1 MIALPDAKDIF
12 KIRKDRIM
20 KKFLS
25 AIIIMALSLTL
36 IFSLASCATDD
47 STSVGDAT
55 LTSYK
60 KGEPMRRSDEEI
72 EKFIS
77 TEFGTD
83 ASNVTL
89 RDDAPEFLEGLYC
102 SYDNVYFA
110 YLKVLNEGGNIEAEF
125 VVRIF
130 PDDIFNYEAYV
141 AITTFYNTERVQ
153 KALQQTSNYI
163 LSNTLDESR
172 INQLV
177 WDKFAEINGY
187 CNSYRGYHTYEKGVS
202 DLYYSDEFNT
212 YIAYIDTFG
221 MRSYNT
227 GIKALVVIR
236 DDIVLEI
243 DVLAYCFAED
253 IDDFPG
259 EYDVEVFFEQ
269 FIGIDPR
276 NDHMYPLDGYVTV
289 SNDFIDALNESYY
302 LRLAMSDRWIDQFR
316 FHFRGE
322 MHPVFILL
330 IAVIVIVCLI
340 VGASYLLLPGLLLT
354 AFILFIIIL
363 IIAIS
368 KRKFKKR
375 LRAFKKE
382 AESLS
387 LIAAKA
393 NKEGK

>member
-36 IFSLASCATDD
+36 IFSLASCATED

-60 KGEPMRRSDEEI
+60 KGEPMRRSESEI
-72 EKFIS
+72 EALIS
-77 TEFGTD
+77 VEFGYS
-83 ASNVTL
+83 AYSIRL
-89 RDDAPEFLEGLYC
+89 HEAAPEYLDGLYY
-102 SYDNVYFA
+102 SDENVYFA
-110 YLKVLNEGGNIEAEF
+110 YLNVYDDYGLLEAE
-125 VVRIF
+125 VIAKIY
-130 PDDIFNYEAYV
+130 PDRPFEYSYLTIHGS
-141 AITTFYNTERVQ
+141 TTERVQ

-163 LSNTLDESR
+163 LSNTLDENR
-172 INQLV
+172 INQLI
-177 WDKFAEINGY
+177 WDKFIEINGY

-202 DLYYSDEFNT
+202 DLYYSEEFNT
-212 YIAYIDTFG
+212 YIVYIDTFG

-253 IDDFPG
+253 IDAFPG

-302 LRLAMSDRWIDQFR
+302 LRLVMSDRWIDQFK